1 MSGFLRFISI
11 GSFVTILI
19 VGGIYLFAG
28 PTFFQLVSLT
38 KQSDDQYLVVGFA
51 STSDLSGLKRDPF
64 DGQTT
69 LFESEEGTLL
79 ADLKFDF
86 EIQGFSMQTER
97 RLMFYEFPSHEGYL
111 YAITNM
117 SNVFQEEPAYIPESA
132 RFSDYA
138 SIAKESLSNLLICR
152 ISAEDSK
159 DDAAAAVENLKK
171 VIKRHGGHEVF
182 GFLEPI
188 VEHDRKWQ
196 SIWAFNLGGRDSA
209 VELLESPVFQSEIV
223 LASTLVNDLSLAFYR

>member
-1 MSGFLRFISI
+1 MSGFLRFVFV

-19 VGGIYLFAG
+19 VGGTYLFAG
-28 PTFFQLVSLT
+28 PTFFQLVSLN
-38 KQSDDQYLVVGFA
+38 KQSDDQYLVVSFA
-51 STSDLSGLKRDPF
+51 STPDLGGLKRDPF
-64 DGQTT
+64 DEQTT
-69 LFESEEGTLL
+69 LFESESGTLL

-86 EIQGFSMQTER
+86 EMQGFSMQTER
-97 RLMFYEFPSHEGYL
+97 RLMVYGFPSHEGYL

-117 SNVFQEEPAYIPESA
+117 SNVLQEEPAHVLESV

-138 SIAKESLSNLLICR
+138 SIAKESLNNLLICR
-152 ISAEDSK
+152 INAENSK
-159 DDAAAAVENLKK
+159 DITVAAVENLKK
-171 VIKRHGGHEVF
+171 VIERHGGHEVF

-188 VEHDRKWQ
+188 VEHDGKWQ
-196 SIWAFNLGGRDSA
+196 SIWAFNLGGRESA

>member
-1 MSGFLRFISI
+1 MSGFLRFVFI

-51 STSDLSGLKRDPF
+51 ATADLSDLKRDPF
-64 DGQTT
+64 DWQTV

-79 ADLKFDF
+79 TDLKFDF
-86 EIQGFSMQTER
+86 EMQGVLTQTEK
-97 RLMFYEFPSHEGYL
+97 RLLVYGFPSHEGYL

-117 SNVFQEEPAYIPESA
+117 SNVLQEEPAHVLESV

-138 SIAKESLSNLLICR
+138 SIAKAVSYTHLTLPTKR
-152 ISAEDSK
+152 I
-159 DDAAAAVENLKK
+159 V
-171 VIKRHGGHEVF
+171 
-182 GFLEPI
+182 
-188 VEHDRKWQ
+188 
-196 SIWAFNLGGRDSA
+196 
-209 VELLESPVFQSEIV
+209 
-223 LASTLVNDLSLAFYR
+223 